1 MPFTDASSTSSAKGA
16 RKKDGPVKAPPARNP
31 YRSVQRVTFEVDS
44 ADRYEE
50 LLKAYD
56 STFKNYSEGQV
67 VKGVVLSVTNSDV
80 IVDVGFKSEGI
91 IPLEEFRDES
101 GHVSVQPGD
110 QIEVLLET
118 TENRDGYV
126 VLSREKAEKMK
137 IWDDIE
143 RAYNEQSI
151 ITGRVIERIKGGLAV
166 DIGIRAFLPGS
177 QVDLHPVRN
186 LDSLRGAEL
195 QMKVIKVNKRRGNIV
210 LSRKIVLEE
219 QSQRA
224 KTETLKVL
232 EEGITIDGVV
242 KNITDYG
249 AFVDL
254 GGIDGLLHITDMSW
268 GRVNHPSEILQVG
281 DKIQVKV
288 LKFDRE
294 EEKVSLGYKQLTEDP
309 WSTAEHRYN
318 KGSKVTGKV
327 VSLTDYG
334 AFVELE
340 QGVEGLIHISEMTW
354 NKRIKHPSKLLSV
367 GDSVDAI
374 VLDIDSDARRISLGT
389 KQTEAN
395 PWEVI
400 SEKYGVN
407 SIITGKVRNLT
418 DFGAFIEVEEGVDG
432 LVHVSDLSWSK
443 KVKHPS
449 EILRKGD
456 VVSAVVLNVDADNQ
470 RLSLGIKQLEPD
482 KWEEFFSQHEIG
494 DLVPGKIVRITNF
507 GVFVELA
514 AGVEG
519 LCHVS
524 ELDSKRIEKLE
535 DHFSV
540 GQDLD
545 LKIIKMNL
553 LDKKIGLSLK
563 AAKEEPGAED
573 DFKAY
578 IGNPEPGSSTIGE
591 LARGQLENLRSQV
604 QKKE

>member
-1 MPFTDASSTSSAKGA
+1 MSFSDASSAPRGG
-16 RKKDGPVKAPPARNP
+16 RKKDRAVAPPVPRTAF
-31 YRSVQRVTFEVDS
+31 RSSQPVTFQFDS
-44 ADRYEE
+44 EGSYDA
-50 LLKAYD
+50 LLQAYD
-56 STFKNYSEGQV
+56 SSFKNYSEGQV
-67 VKGVVLSVTNSDV
+67 VKGMVLSVTNSDV

-101 GHVSVQPGD
+101 GRVAVQPGD

-143 RAYNEQSI
+143 RAYNEQTV

-186 LDSLRGAEL
+186 LDSLRGEDL
-195 QMKVIKVNKRRGNIV
+195 QMKVIKVNRRRGNIV
-210 LSRKIVLEE
+210 LSRKVVLEE

-224 KTETLKVL
+224 KSETLKSL
-232 EEGITIDGVV
+232 EEGLIVDGVV

-254 GGIDGLLHITDMSW
+254 GGIDGLLHVTDMSW
-268 GRVNHPSEILQVG
+268 GRVNHPSEVLQVG
-281 DKIQVKV
+281 DRLQVKV
-288 LKFDRE
+288 LKFDRT
-294 EEKVSLGYKQLTEDP
+294 EEKVSLGYKQLSDDP
-309 WSTAEHRYN
+309 WITAEHRYL
-318 KGSKVTGKV
+318 KGSKLNGKV

-340 QGVEGLIHISEMTW
+340 PGVEGLIHISEMTW

-367 GDSVDAI
+367 GTEVEAI
-374 VLDIDSDARRISLGT
+374 VLDIDAEARRISLGT
-389 KQTEAN
+389 KQTEPN
-395 PWEVI
+395 PWDII
-400 SEKYGVN
+400 SEKYAIN
-407 SIITGKVRNLT
+407 SVISGKVRNLT

-432 LVHVSDLSWSK
+432 LVHISDLSWNK
-443 KVKHPS
+443 KIKHPS
-449 EILRKGD
+449 ELLKKGD
-456 VVSAVVLNVDADNQ
+456 TVSAVVLNVDAENQ

-482 KWEEFFSQHEIG
+482 KWEEFFSQHDIG
-494 DLVPGKIVRITNF
+494 DVVHGKIVRITNF
-507 GVFVELA
+507 GLFIEVA

-524 ELDSKRIEKLE
+524 ELDTKRVEKPE
-535 DHFSV
+535 EHFSV

-553 LDKKIGLSLK
+553 LEKKVGLSLK
-563 AAKEEPGAED
+563 AMKEDAEPED

-578 IGNPEPGSSTIGE
+578 MKTESGSSTMGE
-591 LARGQLENLRSQV
+591 LAKEQLESLRSQV

>member
-1 MPFTDASSTSSAKGA
+1 MSFSDAPSAPGRGTK
-16 RKKDGPVKAPPARNP
+16 RKISPKATPARAP
-31 YRSVQRVTFEVDS
+31 FRSVHPVTFEVDS
-44 ADRYEE
+44 GEKYED
-50 LLKAYD
+50 LRKAYD

-80 IVDVGFKSEGI
+80 IVDVGFKSEGA
-91 IPLEEFRDES
+91 IPLDEFRDES
-101 GHVSVQPGD
+101 GRVAVQPGD
-110 QIEVLLET
+110 QIEVLVET

-143 RAYNEQSI
+143 RAYNEQTV

-166 DIGIRAFLPGS
+166 DVGIRAFLPGS

-186 LDSLRGAEL
+186 LDSLRGEEL

-210 LSRKIVLEE
+210 LSRKVLLEE
-219 QSQRA
+219 QSQHA
-224 KTETLKVL
+224 KTETLRIL
-232 EEGITIDGVV
+232 EEGIVLEGVV

-268 GRVNHPSEILQVG
+268 GRVNHPSELFQVG

-309 WSTAEHRYN
+309 WTTAEHRYN
-318 KGSKVTGKV
+318 KGSKIKGKV

-340 QGVEGLIHISEMTW
+340 GGVEGLIHISEMTW
-354 NKRIKHPSKLLSV
+354 NKRIKHPSKLVSI
-367 GDSVDAI
+367 GDEVEAI
-374 VLDIDSDARRISLGT
+374 VLDIDAEARRISLGT
-389 KQTEAN
+389 KQTEPN

-400 SEKYGVN
+400 SEKYAVN
-407 SIITGKVRNLT
+407 SIISGKVRNLT
-418 DFGAFIEVEEGVDG
+418 DFGAFIEVEDGVDG

-443 KVKHPS
+443 KIKHPS
-449 EILRKGD
+449 EVLKKGD
-456 VVSAVVLNVDADNQ
+456 VVQAVVLNVDADNQ

-482 KWEEFFSQHEIG
+482 KWEEFFSRHEIG
-494 DLVPGKIVRITNF
+494 DVVHGKVVRITNF
-507 GVFVELA
+507 GLFVELA
-514 AGVEG
+514 PGVEG

-524 ELDSKRIEKLE
+524 ELDTKRIEKPE
-535 DHFSV
+535 EHFSV
-540 GQDLD
+540 GLEMD
-545 LKIIKMNL
+545 LKILKMNL
-553 LDKKIGLSLK
+553 LEKKIGLSLK
-563 AAKEEPGAED
+563 AAKEGADSED

-578 IGNPEPGSSTIGE
+578 MGNSESGSRTIGD
-591 LARGQLENLRSQV
+591 LAREQLESLRSQV

>member
-1 MPFTDASSTSSAKGA
+1 MSFTDAPSAPRKGGKVKSSFKTETPRPSFRSAH
-16 RKKDGPVKAPPARNP
+16 P
-31 YRSVQRVTFEVDS
+31 VTFDVDS
-44 ADRYEE
+44 GEDYAQ
-50 LLKAYD
+50 LLQAYD

-67 VKGVVLSVTNSDV
+67 VKGMVLSVTNSDV

-91 IPLEEFRDES
+91 ISLDEFRDES
-101 GHVSVQPGD
+101 GRVSIQPGD

-166 DIGIRAFLPGS
+166 DVGIRAFLPGS

-186 LDSLRGAEL
+186 LDSLRGEEL

-219 QSQRA
+219 QTQRA

-232 EEGITIDGVV
+232 EEGMIIDGIV

-249 AFVDL
+249 AFIDL

-268 GRVNHPSEILQVG
+268 GRVNHPSELFRVG

-288 LKFDRE
+288 LKFDKG

-309 WSTAEHRYN
+309 WETAEHRYN
-318 KGSKVTGKV
+318 KGAKVTGKV

-340 QGVEGLIHISEMTW
+340 PGVEGLIHISEMTW
-354 NKRIKHPSKLLSV
+354 NKRIKHPSKLLSLGSEV
-367 GDSVDAI
+367 ESI
-374 VLDIDSDARRISLGT
+374 VLDIDPEARRISLGL
-389 KQTEAN
+389 KQTEPN
-395 PWEVI
+395 PWDII
-400 SEKYGVN
+400 SEKYAVN
-407 SIITGKVRNLT
+407 SVITGKVRNLT
-418 DFGAFIEVEEGVDG
+418 DFGAFIEVEDGVDG
-432 LVHVSDLSWSK
+432 LVHISDLSWSK
-443 KVKHPS
+443 KIKHPS
-449 EILRKGD
+449 EVLKKGD

-494 DLVPGKIVRITNF
+494 DVVHGRIVRLTNF
-507 GVFVELA
+507 GAFVELA

-524 ELDSKRIEKLE
+524 ELDDKRIEKPE

-540 GQDLD
+540 GQELD

-553 LDKKIGLSLK
+553 LEKKIGLSLK
-563 AAKEEPGAED
+563 AVKEDSHPED
-573 DFKAY
+573 DFKVYLTRSESA
-578 IGNPEPGSSTIGE
+578 SSTIGDIAKE
-591 LARGQLENLRSQV
+591 QLENLRSQV

>member
-1 MPFTDASSTSSAKGA
+1 MSFIDAPSARRKGGREKSFPKGEPHRAPF
-16 RKKDGPVKAPPARNP
+16 
-31 YRSVQRVTFEVDS
+31 RSVNPVTFDVDPKES
-44 ADRYEE
+44 YAD

-56 STFKNYSEGQV
+56 STFQKYAEGQV

-91 IPLEEFRDES
+91 ISLHEFRDES
-101 GHVSVQPGD
+101 GRVSVQPGD

-143 RAYNEQSI
+143 RAYNEQTI
-151 ITGRVIERIKGGLAV
+151 VKGRVIERIKGGLAV

-186 LDSLRGAEL
+186 LDALRGEEL
-195 QMKVIKVNKRRGNIV
+195 EMKVIKVNKRRGNIV

-219 QSQRA
+219 HSLQA
-224 KTETLKVL
+224 KSATLKNL
-232 EEGITIDGVV
+232 EEGMVIEGVV

-249 AFVDL
+249 AFIDL

-268 GRVNHPSEILQVG
+268 GRVNHPSELFHVG
-281 DKIQVKV
+281 DRIQVKV
-288 LKFDRE
+288 LKFDKA
-294 EEKVSLGYKQLTEDP
+294 EEKVSLGYKQLTDDP
-309 WSTAEHRYN
+309 WETAEHRYN
-318 KGSKVTGKV
+318 KGAKVMGKV

-340 QGVEGLIHISEMTW
+340 PGVEGLIHISEMTW

-367 GDSVDAI
+367 GSEVESI
-374 VLDIDSDARRISLGT
+374 VLDIDPGARRISLGL
-389 KQTEAN
+389 KQTEPN
-395 PWEVI
+395 PWEII
-400 SEKYGVN
+400 SEKYAVN

-418 DFGAFIEVEEGVDG
+418 DFGAFIEVEDGVDG
-432 LVHVSDLSWSK
+432 LVHISDLSWSK
-443 KVKHPS
+443 KIKHPS
-449 EILRKGD
+449 EVLKKGD
-456 VVSAVVLNVDADNQ
+456 EVNAVVLNVDAENQ

-494 DLVPGKIVRITNF
+494 DVVHGKIVRLTNF
-507 GVFVELA
+507 GAFVELA

-524 ELDSKRIEKLE
+524 ELDEKRVDKPEE
-535 DHFSV
+535 HFSI
-540 GQDLD
+540 GQEVDI
-545 LKIIKMNL
+545 KIIKMNL
-553 LDKKIGLSLK
+553 LEKKIGLSLK
-563 AAKEEPGAED
+563 AVKDESQPED

-578 IGNPEPGSSTIGE
+578 LSRSESASSTIGDIAKE
-591 LARGQLENLRSQV
+591 QLESLRSQV

>member
-1 MPFTDASSTSSAKGA
+1 MSFSDASSAPRGG
-16 RKKDGPVKAPPARNP
+16 RKKERGQPAPVPRAAFRTSQP
-31 YRSVQRVTFEVDS
+31 VTFQFDS
-44 ADRYEE
+44 EGSYDA
-50 LLKAYD
+50 LLQAYD
-56 STFKNYSEGQV
+56 SSFKNYSEGQV

-101 GHVSVQPGD
+101 GKVAVQPGD

-143 RAYNEQSI
+143 RAYNEQSV

-186 LDSLRGAEL
+186 LDSLRGEAL
-195 QMKVIKVNKRRGNIV
+195 QMKVIKVNRRRGNIV
-210 LSRKIVLEE
+210 LSRKVVLEE

-224 KTETLKVL
+224 KSETLKSL
-232 EEGITIDGVV
+232 EEGLVLDGVV

-254 GGIDGLLHITDMSW
+254 GGIDGLLHVTDMSW
-268 GRVNHPSEILQVG
+268 GRVNHPSEVLQVG
-281 DKIQVKV
+281 DRIQVKV
-288 LKFDRE
+288 LKFDRD
-294 EEKVSLGYKQLTEDP
+294 EEKVSLGYKQLSDDP
-309 WSTAEHRYN
+309 WITAEHRYL
-318 KGSKVTGKV
+318 KGSKLNGKV

-340 QGVEGLIHISEMTW
+340 PGVEGLIHISEMTW

-367 GDSVDAI
+367 GSEVEAI
-374 VLDIDSDARRISLGT
+374 VLDIDAEARRISLGT
-389 KQTEAN
+389 KQTEPN
-395 PWEVI
+395 PWDII
-400 SEKYGVN
+400 SEKYAIN
-407 SIITGKVRNLT
+407 SVITGKVRNLT

-432 LVHVSDLSWSK
+432 LVHISDLSWNK
-443 KVKHPS
+443 KIKHPS
-449 EILRKGD
+449 ELLKKGD
-456 VVSAVVLNVDADNQ
+456 TVSAVVLNVDADNQ

-482 KWEEFFSQHEIG
+482 KWEEFFSQHDIG
-494 DLVPGKIVRITNF
+494 HVVHGKIVRITNF
-507 GVFVELA
+507 GLFVEVA

-524 ELDSKRIEKLE
+524 ELDTKRVEKPEEL
-535 DHFSV
+535 FSV

-553 LDKKIGLSLK
+553 LEKKVGLSLK
-563 AAKEEPGAED
+563 AMKEDAEPED

-578 IGNPEPGSSTIGE
+578 MKTESGSSTMGE
-591 LARGQLENLRSQV
+591 LAKEQLENLRSQV